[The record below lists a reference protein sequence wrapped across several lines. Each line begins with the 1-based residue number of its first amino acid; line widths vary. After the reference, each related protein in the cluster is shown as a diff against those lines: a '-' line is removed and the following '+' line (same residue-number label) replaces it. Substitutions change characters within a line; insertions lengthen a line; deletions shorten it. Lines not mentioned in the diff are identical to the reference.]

1 MNREELIEKLAD
13 YATDF
18 VDMSDLISFFHE
30 KQYEYF
36 ESLPDEDL
44 KEAAEQ
50 FGIELDDESKEE
62 IQRRDEKN
70 GLYNNAVDIAN

>member
-13 YATDF
+13 YSTDF

-44 KEAAEQ
+44 MEAAEQ

-70 GLYNNAVDIAN
+70 GLYFDAVDIAN